1 MTTPGSA
8 FMTIASDADSMDLSG
23 SDPSPLE
30 RSFAEIL
37 ARARA
42 GSPATLG
49 RLFELK
55 RKYLLTVAH
64 RQIGSDLQGKVGA
77 SDLVQETFIEAQRGF
92 DRFQGTTEAE
102 FLAWL
107 SAILTNRLSNIAR
120 HHRLTQK
127 RAIGRNISDAAAS
140 IAIRQAMS
148 DMLTPSTQLV
158 AEEEKRRLHAALES
172 MSADV
177 REILVM
183 RIWQRA
189 SFGEISEALGCSAE
203 AARKRFLRA
212 VEELQALLS

>member
-1 MTTPGSA
+1 MSIVPNEGVTDLPGSN
-8 FMTIASDADSMDLSG
+8 
-23 SDPSPLE
+23 PSPLE
-30 RSFAEIL
+30 WSFGEIL
-37 ARARA
+37 AEARD
-42 GSPATLG
+42 GSPTSLG

-64 RQIGSDLQGKVGA
+64 RQIGADLQGKVGA
-77 SDLVQETFIEAQRGF
+77 SDLVQETFVEAQKGF
-92 DRFQGTTEAE
+92 ERFQGTTEVE

-107 SAILTNRLSNIAR
+107 SAILTNRFSNIAR

-158 AEEEKRRLHAALES
+158 AEEEKRRLHVALDSLPAE
-172 MSADV
+172 V
-177 REILVM
+177 REILLM

-189 SFGEISEALGCSAE
+189 SFSEISTALGCSPE

-212 VEELQALLS
+212 VEELQALLSW